1 MNWTMQSLMQAG
13 NARKREMCMHRLR
26 YGQTLVNFSV
36 YATGLDEDRFE
47 YDPSLLLGQRLESRQ
62 CICVNERELLQCE
75 QFLQLDWCA
84 GCADERN
91 VFDRGWSTNCLNFW
105 CARLLVYL
113 SLFPSLSRA
122 AKSSQ
127 EHLCFRIP
135 QKSCHPINPYIS
147 RAPFNAFDQ
156 GAPLAFE
163 SIW

>member
-62 CICVNERELLQCE
+62 CICVNELELLQCE

-122 AKSSQ
+122 AKSI
-127 EHLCFRIP
+127 C
-135 QKSCHPINPYIS
+135 
-147 RAPFNAFDQ
+147 
-156 GAPLAFE
+156 AFE
-163 SIW
+163 FPKSLAIRSIPIFHERLSMRLIKVPRWPSNQFGEF